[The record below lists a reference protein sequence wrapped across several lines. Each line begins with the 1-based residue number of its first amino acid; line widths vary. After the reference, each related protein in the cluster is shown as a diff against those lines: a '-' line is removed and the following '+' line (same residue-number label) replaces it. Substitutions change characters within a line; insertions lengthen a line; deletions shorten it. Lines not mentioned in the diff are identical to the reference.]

1 MFPMRPALLPA
12 LALLCAMPVVPWVE
26 SHAETRAEA
35 RADSL
40 RAALDAAWARTAAA
54 QAHEA
59 RRGSVAAQAR
69 LADDWLAGPPVLDAE
84 LRSDRATGNHGAR
97 ELDLGVELPLWQAG
111 EAEARARLAGHDA
124 ERLDAA
130 QLAQRLTLAGQVR
143 EAAWT
148 LRLAE
153 AAQRHALRREREAGR
168 LEADATRRVRAGELA
183 EAEALAARDVRL
195 AARLAR
201 LDADAALAEARRDW
215 QALTGLDA
223 LPRRIDERAAQE
235 PQLHPE
241 RLAALAAS
249 RAAAGRVELAG
260 RSAEERTKL
269 RFGVRG
275 ERAARGEDEDYS
287 LAVAVSIPFG
297 GERFRRAEVE
307 SARAELAE
315 AAAEEARLADTLPG
329 ALAAVRAQL
338 ALERE
343 RLAALQT
350 RQSLARE
357 RSRLAGRAHD
367 LGQLDLPALLQARA
381 AAIEVEAEAE
391 LQGLRVARAVA
402 RLNQTQGVLP

>member
-35 RADSL
+35 RADGL

-69 LADDWLAGPPVLDAE
+69 LAGDWLAGPPVLDAE

-97 ELDLGVELPLWQAG
+97 EVDLGVELPLWQAG
-111 EAEARARLAGHDA
+111 EADARTRQAGHDA

-130 QLAQRLTLAGQVR
+130 QLAQRLALAGQVR
-143 EAAWT
+143 EAAWA

-153 AAQRHALRREREAGR
+153 AAQQHAQRREREAGR

-183 EAEALAARDVRL
+183 ETEALAVRDARL

-201 LDADAALAEARRDW
+201 LEADAALAEARRDW
-215 QALTGLDA
+215 RVLTGDDA
-223 LPRRIDERAAQE
+223 LPRRIEERAAPVPE
-235 PQLHPE
+235 LHPE

-275 ERAARGEDEDYS
+275 ERASRGEDEDYS

-307 SARAELAE
+307 TARAELAE

-329 ALAAVRAQL
+329 ALAAARAQL

-343 RLAALQT
+343 RLAALQA
-350 RQSLARE
+350 RLKLARE

-391 LQGLRVARAVA
+391 LQGLRVARAIA
-402 RLNQTQGVLP
+402 RLNQAQGVLP